1 MVGVRGFEPPTPSS
15 RIRRAGEISNN
26 FRARQKGRLTIER
39 IGGKDFAT
47 LAAINAIRAER
58 RIGDPK
64 RRGREPRFV

>member
-1 MVGVRGFEPPTPSS
+1 MRAH
-15 RIRRAGEISNN
+15 RRMC
-26 FRARQKGRLTIER
+26 ARRRSGIR